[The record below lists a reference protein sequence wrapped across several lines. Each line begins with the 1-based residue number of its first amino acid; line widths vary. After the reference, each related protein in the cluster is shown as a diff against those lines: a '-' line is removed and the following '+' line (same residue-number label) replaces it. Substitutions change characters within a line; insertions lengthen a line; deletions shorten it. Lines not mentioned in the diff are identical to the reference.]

1 MLKVVKLILI
11 VFSLLLYTK
20 TRSEMYNLYFLS
32 IFPVCVF
39 ACLKINLL
47 PSFRYCVVTAKNVIN
62 IPVVTIEDK
71 QQNSNVIAPKLNIT
85 SNEICFSEKTEEYNT
100 LDDFARLMHM
110 MA

>member
-1 MLKVVKLILI
+1 
-11 VFSLLLYTK
+11 
-20 TRSEMYNLYFLS
+20 MYNLYFLS

-71 QQNSNVIAPKLNIT
+71 QQNIS